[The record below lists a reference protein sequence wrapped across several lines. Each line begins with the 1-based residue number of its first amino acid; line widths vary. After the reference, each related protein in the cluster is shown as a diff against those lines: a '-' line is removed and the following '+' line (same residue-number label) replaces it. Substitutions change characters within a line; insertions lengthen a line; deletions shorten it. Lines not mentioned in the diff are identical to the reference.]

1 MRILYIEDNP
11 FDAELTQIELKKHGN
26 DFEVT
31 HVGTIR
37 QALELFKQPSPPILD
52 LILTDMNLT
61 DGSGLT
67 LLAEVRNLAI
77 PVAVVLVTGQGD
89 EETAVAALKAGA
101 DDYLVKQKDYLK
113 NLPQTLTNALQ
124 RFKKVK
130 NRFSR
135 PIRVLYA
142 EHNAIDIDLTL
153 RHIKSHAPHIQMDVV
168 RDTFSVNHILNNATA
183 ENRYDVFLV
192 DLHLPGE
199 DALTL
204 VKRILEDKRFEYPV
218 VLITG
223 QGNEETAVNVLKL
236 GVVDYLVKANGY
248 LYRLPAVLENAH
260 NLLSLYQ
267 EKEALA
273 QSESQFRLL
282 AENAMDI
289 IFRLKIRPK
298 VEFDYISP
306 AAQAIT
312 GYGPEVFY
320 ESPNLIFEA
329 AQEKIGS
336 LQNFVRI
343 LKLNEN
349 PDIVFPFLTK
359 DNRRLIL
366 DLRGHVVRND
376 LNQPIMLE
384 GITRDITDR
393 VEIETKLQNRMHK
406 LNALHTIDT
415 AINSSFDLKFT
426 YQVLLEQVLALTKT
440 RAAIILIFDPDFNN
454 IRPMASTGFSSTNGL
469 VNNWIKRDP
478 LPAQAAVERR
488 IVEISR
494 AEIEGNIF
502 EMAEL
507 YKKEKVVKHL
517 AVPMIVKGYVKG
529 VLELFFAENTDLEME
544 TQSFLETIVQQAAI
558 ALESVQNFEQL
569 QRSNQELLKAYDE
582 TLVGWV
588 GFLDLRDEET
598 EGHTMRVM
606 DATMKICQEFNFTA
620 DELVNIRRGVLLHDI
635 GKVGVPDAILNKPG
649 PLTDEEWVIMKKHP
663 VLAHQMLSSVS
674 YLRPSLDI
682 PYCHH
687 EWWDGTGYPRGLKG
701 EEIPLA
707 ARIFMIEDVFDAL
720 TSDRPYRKAWSV
732 EKTVAYIREQA
743 GTHFDPNIVER
754 CLEIIVKSNDLAGS

>member
-1 MRILYIEDNP
+1 M
-11 FDAELTQIELKKHGN
+11 
-26 DFEVT
+26 
-31 HVGTIR
+31 
-37 QALELFKQPSPPILD
+37 
-52 LILTDMNLT
+52 
-61 DGSGLT
+61 
-67 LLAEVRNLAI
+67 
-77 PVAVVLVTGQGD
+77 
-89 EETAVAALKAGA
+89 
-101 DDYLVKQKDYLK
+101 
-113 NLPQTLTNALQ
+113 
-124 RFKKVK
+124 
-130 NRFSR
+130 
-135 PIRVLYA
+135 
-142 EHNAIDIDLTL
+142 
-153 RHIKSHAPHIQMDVV
+153 
-168 RDTFSVNHILNNATA
+168 
-183 ENRYDVFLV
+183 
-192 DLHLPGE
+192 
-199 DALTL
+199 
-204 VKRILEDKRFEYPV
+204 
-218 VLITG
+218 
-223 QGNEETAVNVLKL
+223 
-236 GVVDYLVKANGY
+236 
-248 LYRLPAVLENAH
+248 
-260 NLLSLYQ
+260 
-267 EKEALA
+267 
-273 QSESQFRLL
+273 
-282 AENAMDI
+282 
-289 IFRLKIRPK
+289 
-298 VEFDYISP
+298 
-306 AAQAIT
+306 
-312 GYGPEVFY
+312 
-320 ESPNLIFEA
+320 
-329 AQEKIGS
+329 
-336 LQNFVRI
+336 RI

-349 PDIVFPFLTK
+349 PDIVFPFVTK

-376 LNQPIMLE
+376 LNQPILLE

-440 RAAIILIFDPDFNN
+440 KAAIILIFDPDFNN
-454 IRPMASTGFSSTNGL
+454 IRSMASTGFTSTSGL
-469 VNNWIKRDP
+469 VNSWIKRDP

-488 IVEISR
+488 IVAISR

-502 EMAEL
+502 EMDEL
-507 YKKEKVVKHL
+507 YQKEKVVKHL

-529 VLELFFAENTDLEME
+529 VLELFFAEDTDLEME

-606 DATMKICQEFNFTA
+606 DTTMKICQEFNFSS
-620 DELVNIRRGVLLHDI
+620 DEMVNIRRGVLLHDI

-674 YLRPSLDI
+674 YLQPALDI

-732 EKTVAYIREQA
+732 DKTVAYIREQS
-743 GTHFDPNIVER
+743 GTHFDPNIVDR
-754 CLEIIVKSNDLAGS
+754 CLEIIVKSVGQTAD